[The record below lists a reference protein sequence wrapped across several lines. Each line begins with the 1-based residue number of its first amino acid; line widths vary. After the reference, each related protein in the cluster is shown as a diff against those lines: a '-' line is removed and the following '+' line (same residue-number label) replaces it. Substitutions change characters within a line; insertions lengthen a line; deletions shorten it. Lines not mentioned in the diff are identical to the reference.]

1 MIDTAILWDKCLD
14 DLRYRVKDN
23 VFTMWLRPL
32 SVHKEAQTLVIRAPN
47 DYFVTYIKKNHLA
60 DIEQLDQAAAADSM
74 EISRPTFHRIVNRA
88 HQKIASALWQG
99 QALRV
104 DGGKFRVAHQCQ
116 TSLRHCLCRTCGH
129 KWSVPHGTG
138 QRCHDLPCPSCQNLT
153 VSRNREL

>member
-1 MIDTAILWDKCLD
+1 M
-14 DLRYRVKDN
+14 V
-23 VFTMWLRPL
+23 RP
-32 SVHKEAQTLVIRAPN
+32 HKERRVEKLPPLTHYKPVGIPLHDIEEIVLTIEEMEAIR
-47 DYFVTYIKKNHLA
+47 LA

-104 DGGKFRVAHQCQ
+104 DGGKFRIAHQCQ

-153 VSRNREL
+153 VSRDRE

>member
-1 MIDTAILWDKCLD
+1 M
-14 DLRYRVKDN
+14 V
-23 VFTMWLRPL
+23 RP
-32 SVHKEAQTLVIRAPN
+32 HKERRVEKLPPLTHYKPVGIPLHNLEEIILTIEEMEAIR
-47 DYFVTYIKKNHLA
+47 LA

-138 QRCHDLPCPSCQNLT
+138 QRCHDLPCPSCQEFT
-153 VSRNREL
+153 VSRDRE

>member
-1 MIDTAILWDKCLD
+1 M
-14 DLRYRVKDN
+14 V
-23 VFTMWLRPL
+23 RP
-32 SVHKEAQTLVIRAPN
+32 HKERRVEKLPPLTHYKPVGIPLHNLEEIILTIEEMEAIR
-47 DYFVTYIKKNHLA
+47 LA

-153 VSRNREL
+153 VSRNRE